1 MEEFA
6 PKILT
11 LKKPKGKKSGNQLYL
26 KALSEIFFLF
36 KSNHL
41 FKITQCTTCICRGDW
56 GTVGHGVQWD
66 KWPGEFLLNA
76 EVRYDSAKHRRA
88 AFLAFHKEA
97 AAKRVCAGQSVRDVA
112 DETGLPKTTLHRYVA
127 KMNTEESPR
136 FTPNYFVNR
145 VFSKEEEKAFLN
157 IYFETRVLAY
167 EYAVR
172 NKKKF
177 PSGWNETKS
186 ATYDWLYGFMKRNP
200 SLSIRS
206 PEATSLSRSTSFNKT
221 NVAAFFGNLKQVHEQ
236 HKHQAGRIFNVDE
249 TGLMTVQKPP
259 KVIAAKGVKQ
269 IGQITSAERGVLVT
283 MVGCINAQGN
293 SIPPLLVFPRVNFK
307 EHMLHGSPPGTE
319 RCSRLIRVMIE
330 MFEITFLAKQPSK
343 HAGLPLFAF
352 PDPEDTDTIP
362 FDQFVSKLP
371 RPVPTGGTKRAAKRV
386 KFDFDL
392 RRYF

>member
-1 MEEFA
+1 MRN
-6 PKILT
+6 PKRKT
-11 LKKPKGKKSGNQLYL
+11 SKGSVP
-26 KALSEIFFLF
+26 
-36 KSNHL
+36 
-41 FKITQCTTCICRGDW
+41 GD
-56 GTVGHGVQWD
+56 VM
-66 KWPGEFLLNA
+66 
-76 EVRYDSAKHRRA
+76 
-88 AFLAFHKEA
+88 EA

-112 DETGLPKTTLHRYVA
+112 DESGIPKTTLHRYVA

-136 FTPNYFVNR
+136 FTPNYFVNK
-145 VFSKEEEKAFLN
+145 VFSEEEEKSLSEYLLRASKHHHGLTSK
-157 IYFETRVLAY
+157 ETRVLAY

-200 SLSIRS
+200 SLSIHS

-236 HKHQAGRIFNVDE
+236 HKYQAGRIFNVDE

-259 KVIAAKGVKQ
+259 KVIAAKGLNKLAKLLQ
-269 IGQITSAERGVLVT
+269 QNE
-283 MVGCINAQGN
+283 GN

-307 EHMLHGSPPGTE
+307 EHMLHGSPAGTVGVAKPSGWITKDLFLHWMDHFIQHASSSKENPTLLLLDNHESHCSIASIDKARDAGITLLSFPPHCSHKLQPLDRTVYGPLKTFYNAACDSWMLRNPG
-319 RCSRLIRVMIE
+319 
-330 MFEITFLAKQPSK
+330 
-343 HAGLPLFAF
+343 
-352 PDPEDTDTIP
+352 
-362 FDQFVSKLP
+362 
-371 RPVPTGGTKRAAKRV
+371 KRV